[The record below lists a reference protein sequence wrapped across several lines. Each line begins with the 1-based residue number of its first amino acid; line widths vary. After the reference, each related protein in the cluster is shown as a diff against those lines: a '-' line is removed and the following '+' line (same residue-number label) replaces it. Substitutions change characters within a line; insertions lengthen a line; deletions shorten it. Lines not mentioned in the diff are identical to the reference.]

1 MPAKSLPSWECGLK
15 SLLPLNMESEG
26 GHSLL
31 GSVDWNRPVRW
42 CLGFH
47 FVTPFLGVWI
57 EITERSWK
65 WLRRIVTPFLGVW
78 IEIVYCIL
86 CGWRY
91 CSHSLLGSV
100 DWNNPRLTRKLM
112 EVRHSLLGSV
122 DWNGIDGKSL
132 GVNVGHSLLGSVD
145 WNFAYAVRSI
155 SRVPSLPSW
164 ECGLKLPAIP
174 ADADWNSHS
183 LLGSVD
189 WNRELR
195 VQREHWKVTPFLG
208 VWIEIMFKGNKGIHC
223 LVTPFLGVWIE
234 IPCDRY
240 WNTDWKTSLPS
251 WECGLKWLLVNH
263 LLTSYRHSLLGS
275 VDWNGKSK
283 NMSRENMVTPF
294 LGVWIEILC

>member
-1 MPAKSLPSWECGLK
+1 MKSW
-15 SLLPLNMESEG
+15 
-26 GHSLL
+26 
-31 GSVDWNRPVRW
+31 
-42 CLGFH
+42 
-47 FVTPFLGVWI
+47 VTPFLGVWI
-57 EITERSWK
+57 EMTSSTGKRGSFQ
-65 WLRRIVTPFLGVW
+65 VTPFLGVW

-208 VWIEIMFKGNKGIHC
+208 VWIEMMN
-223 LVTPFLGVWIE
+223 GVCQNLHQE
-234 IPCDRY
+234 R
-240 WNTDWKTSLPS
+240 SLPS
-251 WECGLKWLLVNH
+251 WECGLKCKRHV
-263 LLTSYRHSLLGS
+263 SRYRDQSHSLLGS
-275 VDWNGKSK
+275 VDWNDYLS
-283 NMSRENMVTPF
+283 T
-294 LGVWIEILC
+294 IC